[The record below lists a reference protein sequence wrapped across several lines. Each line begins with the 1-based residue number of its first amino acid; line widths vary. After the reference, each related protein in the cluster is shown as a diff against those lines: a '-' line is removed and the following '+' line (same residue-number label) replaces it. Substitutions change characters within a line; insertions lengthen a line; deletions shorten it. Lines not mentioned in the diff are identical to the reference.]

1 MLKPI
6 KTTIGIAVVGIIVN
20 QTTFAGSFSL
30 YTEGSAAEIG
40 NFAAGV
46 AAEGADAS
54 IGYYNPAGLVLLHQ
68 KQVVLSGV
76 GVLPSSKLTGTS
88 TYTTEIEGEPFIPP
102 YIQSFSNLQGAKK
115 AVVPALHYAQPL
127 GDRATFGISLYSPF
141 GLSTDW
147 GEESP
152 VRYAGTLTELM
163 TANVSPEIGGRLTE
177 HWAIGA
183 GLDLQWAQVKFNQI
197 IGTPA
202 VSQFLQATGT
212 DITATTLDS
221 LSFNQGHSFGVGAHG
236 GILGM
241 FNENHTRIG
250 LNYQSPIKQQFNG
263 RSILTGRLADTALTD
278 ASARFQNDTLTS
290 NEISLPDITTVS
302 IYQDVNTRLAL
313 LGSAVYTGWNSFKT
327 IQLNQVAAYSSET
340 SDSVLLNS
348 TAIQDYRNT
357 WRFALGANYHF
368 NNQWMLRV
376 GGGYDQ
382 TPTINAHRDIRLPD
396 ANRWAL
402 SVGGHYQMRPYLG
415 FDLGYT
421 YLWAQDDPI
430 INNTTILDTTSSYHV
445 DATAKVHA
453 QLVGLQAVWTIDY
466 DDSAT
471 MK

>member
-6 KTTIGIAVVGIIVN
+6 KTTISIAVAGIIAN

-30 YTEGSAAEIG
+30 YTEGSAAEVG
-40 NFAAGV
+40 TFAAGA

-54 IGYYNPAGLVLLHQ
+54 IGYYNPAGLVLLHN
-68 KQVVLSGV
+68 KQAVLSGV

-88 TYTTEIEGEPFIPP
+88 TFTTVDPNQPYPP
-102 YIQSFSNLQGAKK
+102 YIQSFSNLQGAKS
-115 AVVPALHYAQPL
+115 ALVPALHYAQPL
-127 GDRATFGISLYSPF
+127 GDRLTFGLSVYSPF

-152 VRYAGTLTELM
+152 VRYAGTLTELI
-163 TANVSPEIGGRLTE
+163 TGNVSPEFGGRLTE

-197 IGTPA
+197 IGSPAALQSGQKTNPLLTP
-202 VSQFLQATGT
+202 
-212 DITATTLDS
+212 TTLDS
-221 LSFNQGHSFGVGAHG
+221 LSYNQGHSFGVGAHG

-241 FNENHTRIG
+241 FNDNHTRIG
-250 LNYQSPIKQQFNG
+250 LNYQSQIKQQFNG
-263 RSILTGRLADTALTD
+263 RSTLTGRLADTSLTD
-278 ASARFQNDTLTS
+278 AAAVFSNNTLNS
-290 NEISLPDITTVS
+290 NEISLPDITTLS
-302 IYQDVNTRLAL
+302 IYQDINSRLAL
-313 LGSAVYTGWNSFKT
+313 LGSAVYTGWSSFNT
-327 IQLNQVAAYSSET
+327 IQLNQVAAYSSDQGST
-340 SDSVLLNS
+340 ALVNS
-348 TAIQDYRNT
+348 TAIQGYRNA
-357 WRFALGANYHF
+357 WRFALGTNYHF
-368 NNQWMLRV
+368 NNQWMLRL
-376 GGGYDQ
+376 GGGYDE
-382 TPTINAHRDIRLPD
+382 TPTVDAHRDIRLPD

-430 INNTTILDTTSSYHV
+430 VNNTTILDETSSYHV

-453 QLVGLQAVWTIDY
+453 QLVGLQAVWTIDS
-466 DDSAT
+466 DANRN

>member
-6 KTTIGIAVVGIIVN
+6 KTTISIAVVGIIVN

-30 YTEGSAAEIG
+30 YTEGSAAAVG

-68 KQVVLSGV
+68 KQAVLSGV

-88 TYTTEIEGEPFIPP
+88 TFTTVIEDELFIPP

-127 GDRATFGISLYSPF
+127 GDRATFGISIYSPF

-163 TANVSPEIGGRLTE
+163 TGNVSPEIGGRLTE

-197 IGTPA
+197 IGSPA
-202 VSQFLQATGT
+202 ALQLLQEGGS
-212 DITATTLDS
+212 DVTATTLDS
-221 LSFNQGHSFGVGAHG
+221 LSFNQGHSFGVGAHAG
-236 GILGM
+236 VLGM
-241 FNENHTRIG
+241 FNDNHTRIG
-250 LNYQSPIKQQFNG
+250 LNYQSQIKQQFNG
-263 RSILTGRLADTALTD
+263 RSTLTRRLADPALTD
-278 ASARFQNDTLTS
+278 ASACFQNNTLAS

-313 LGSAVYTGWNSFKT
+313 LGSAVYTGWNSFTT
-327 IQLNQVAAYSSET
+327 IQLNQVAAYSNDLQST
-340 SDSVLLNS
+340 ALVNS
-348 TAIQDYRNT
+348 TVIEDYRNT

-382 TPTINAHRDIRLPD
+382 TPTVDAHRDIRLPD

-430 INNTTILDTTSSYHV
+430 VNNTTILDATSSYNV

-453 QLVGLQAVWTIDY
+453 QLVGLQAVWTIDH
-466 DDSAT
+466 DDST
-471 MK
+471 NMK